1 MVSAGADAE
10 LLLHII
16 PDGADAELL
25 LHIISDG
32 AAAELLLH
40 FCPPTLQEEHRST
53 YPPRIQHI
61 THYSTITCRR
71 YSALPRPHCIMKSSM
86 AVGIA
91 QK

>member
-1 MVSAGADAE
+1 MTTSNSADAE

-53 YPPRIQHI
+53 YPP
-61 THYSTITCRR
+61 
-71 YSALPRPHCIMKSSM
+71 PHP
-86 AVGIA
+86 AYNPLFNH
-91 QK
+91 

>member
-40 FCPPTLQEEHRST
+40 FAHQRSRRNTAAPTPP
-53 YPPRIQHI
+53 
-61 THYSTITCRR
+61 
-71 YSALPRPHCIMKSSM
+71 ASS
-86 AVGIA
+86 I
-91 QK
+91 